1 MGLFKTANIVSRA
14 DKISNFTVSTAEY
27 GSAVMELLG
36 TTRISGNVIY
46 YDDFTAHEH
55 RETQR
60 SGKGGG
66 VKSTTITYT
75 YTAAVIMGLCE
86 GPIKGIGRVWID
98 KELYQYPS
106 EKIGM
111 TLYSGTA
118 DQQAWPYVVGKH
130 PEKALPYTGLAY
142 MAGVIDLGNNASLP
156 NFNFEVQGKLLD
168 TGDGVDV
175 NPADYIRYILDKV
188 GLQEVEIV
196 GLENYRKYC
205 RESDFLISTPADYT
219 SAKTARDIVNE
230 IASLTNAYMFW
241 SNDRFKI
248 VPRADRPVG
257 EWQPDKQIVYN
268 LTADDFIEQS
278 NGACVTYSRKD
289 SSELYNRFTVEFY
302 NRENA
307 YEKESVSYED
317 SENIADYGLRQAS
330 TTAAHYIYTK
340 KRAVK
345 LAEELARRNKYERN
359 KYTFKLDWSFCR
371 LEPGDLVTL
380 TDANIGLDQQ
390 VAMID
395 GITEDAHGILS
406 VTAISRAAGD
416 YSEALY
422 DVHEVDRP
430 YVDFNAEP
438 GDTDTPLIFQP
449 PSDLTSNGNEIWIA
463 AKGKKDAWGGCTVF
477 VSDNNTN
484 YRKVGTITNNARL
497 GTLAKNMQVSDT
509 TCELKINGMLLS
521 GTAQDA
527 ERGNTLCW
535 VDGECISYTTATMLS
550 NGNYRLD
557 GCRRGQ
563 YNTTATAH
571 NSGARLVRCDEALL
585 KTEVRKEDVGK
596 KIWLKFC
603 SYNIF
608 STGEQSLADVQ
619 AYEYTI
625 NAYYIPPVQ
634 NLTAYNRYRQL
645 ADGVARYDIVVNWT
659 PPNMATYL
667 EGQLWYKTNNEQAE
681 RMVMAEGVPADE
693 MGWQGGWLYGG
704 SGKDQCVIP
713 QAIVGDT
720 YRLAVCTKDEYG
732 MATSP
737 DMSPQID
744 ITVAV
749 KTTTPNTPDDF
760 NISFNDVA
768 VVTWK
773 EVTNSDIAFYEIR
786 RDNYPGVEDVNLL
799 ARTNG
804 LSASLALSER
814 TGTLYLYA
822 KSAIGKYS
830 APADLKYYKAEP
842 PRPEPPVLSPK
853 VGGMGI
859 KCKAVPSDCIGVRYY
874 INDDSVYSKNNT
886 LSYSCEAG
894 VYDVTCAYVDMFGD
908 GPTSGQS
915 TCTVKTVIDENMIA
929 DEAIS
934 SAKLDKI
941 VQNNISN
948 ATANANNALQNS
960 NNALVNANAALSNSN
975 ITADKLK
982 KDYSTT
988 TQTETL
994 IATRVANSLG
1004 NYSTTE
1010 QTANMIAGSIAN
1022 FKDNT
1027 LSQYSTTKQTA
1038 AMISSGIADFRNGT
1052 LSKYSTTEQTSGMIS
1067 SSIANFKNDTLS
1079 QYSTTKQTEA
1089 LISSQVASYTDG
1101 KLSGYST
1108 IEQTNTAISNMVV
1121 KLNNATDKKLESYS
1135 TIQQTQDAISLAV
1148 KDIDLDGNTL
1158 VSKINLANGGI
1169 LLDGKLIHITGQ
1181 TLFDDNIV
1189 TNKMLQAGS
1198 VDAGKIKVDSLS
1210 AICARIGE
1218 LKTAD
1223 TGARMVL
1230 KDNLILVYYASGKLA
1245 VRLGVW

>member
-1 MGLFKTANIVSRA
+1 MGLFGGHNTTIREN
-14 DKISNFTVSTAEY
+14 KISSFTVSTAEY
-27 GSAVMELLG
+27 GSTVPEILG
-36 TTRISGNVIY
+36 TTRISPNVIY

-55 RETQR
+55 RSSQK

-66 VKSTTITYT
+66 SRTTTITYT
-75 YTAAVIMGLCE
+75 YTVAVILALCE
-86 GPIKGIGRVWID
+86 GQISGIGKMWKD
-98 KELYQYPS
+98 KSLYQYPNGD
-106 EKIGM
+106 IGL
-111 TLYSGTA
+111 TLFDGKEDQKPWAYTA
-118 DQQAWPYVVGKH
+118 GKH
-130 PEKALPYTGLAY
+130 PDKALAYSGLAY
-142 MAGVIDLGNNASLP
+142 MAGVIDLGDSGSMP
-156 NFNFEVQGKLLD
+156 SYNFEVKGKLLE
-168 TGDGVDV
+168 TGDGIDV
-175 NPADYIRYILDKV
+175 NPADYILYVLNKI
-188 GLQEVEIV
+188 GLGGMEID
-196 GLENYRKYC
+196 GIENYRQYC
-205 RESDFLISTPADYT
+205 KEADMLISTPSDKLD
-219 SAKTARDIVNE
+219 AKAAREIINDIAT
-230 IASLTNAYMFW
+230 ITNAYIFW
-241 SNDRFKI
+241 SNNRLKI

-257 EWQPDKQIVYN
+257 NWKPDKTILYN
-268 LTADDFIEQS
+268 LTPDDFIPQT
-278 NGACVTYSRKD
+278 GGVCVSYSRKD
-289 SSELYNRFTVEFY
+289 SSEIYNRISVEFL
-302 NRENA
+302 NRANS
-307 YEKESVSYED
+307 YEKEIVNYQDNDDIKEF
-317 SENIADYGLRQAS
+317 GVRQAS
-330 TTAAHYIYTK
+330 TTQAHYLYTK
-340 KRAVK
+340 ARAVR
-345 LAEELARRNKYERN
+345 LAEELCRKNKYERV
-359 KYTFKLDWSFCR
+359 KYTFKLDWAFCR

-380 TDANIGLDQQ
+380 TDANIGLDKQ

-395 GITEDAHGILS
+395 SITEDAHGILS

-416 YSEALY
+416 YKEALY

-449 PSDLTSNGNEIWIA
+449 PSDLTSSGNEIWIA

-509 TCELKINGMLLS
+509 TCEVKINGMLLS

-527 ERGNTLCW
+527 DRGNTLCW

-585 KTEVRKEDVGK
+585 KTGVRKEDVGK
-596 KIWLKFC
+596 KIWIKFC

-645 ADGVARYDIVVNWT
+645 ADGVARYDIVVSWT

-681 RMVMAEGVPADE
+681 RLTMTEGVPADE

-720 YRLAVCTKDEYG
+720 YRIAVCTKDEYG

-768 VVTWK
+768 VATWK
-773 EVTNSDIAFYEIR
+773 EVTNSDIAFYEVR
-786 RDNYPGVEDVNLL
+786 RDNHPGVEDVNLL

-915 TCTVKTVIDENMIA
+915 TCTVKTVIDESMIA

-948 ATANANNALQNS
+948 ATANANTALQNS
-960 NNALVNANAALSNSN
+960 NNALAHANAALSNSN

-1010 QTANMIAGSIAN
+1010 QTANMISGSIAN
-1022 FKDNT
+1022 FKNDT
-1027 LSQYSTTKQTA
+1027 LSQYSTTKQTS
-1038 AMISSGIADFRNGT
+1038 AMISSGIADFRDGT

-1067 SSIANFKNDTLS
+1067 SSIANFKDNTLS

-1089 LISSQVASYTDG
+1089 LIISQVASYTNG
-1101 KLSGYST
+1101 KLEGYTT

-1121 KLNNATDKKLESYS
+1121 RLNNATDKKLESYS

-1158 VSKINLANGGI
+1158 ISKINLANGSI

-1189 TNKMLQAGS
+1189 TKKMLQAGS
-1198 VDAGKIKVDSLS
+1198 VSADKINVNSLS
-1210 AICARIGE
+1210 AICATIGT
-1218 LKTAD
+1218 LRTA
-1223 TGARMVL
+1223 TSGARL
-1230 KDNLILVYYASGKLA
+1230 EIKDNLSTD
-1245 VRLGVW
+1245 RLCLCKKPV

>member
-1 MGLFKTANIVSRA
+1 MGLFGGHNTTIREN
-14 DKISNFTVSTAEY
+14 KISSFTVSTAEY
-27 GSAVMELLG
+27 GSTVPEILG
-36 TTRISGNVIY
+36 TTRISPNVIY

-55 RETQR
+55 RSSQK

-66 VKSTTITYT
+66 SRTTTITYT
-75 YTAAVIMGLCE
+75 YTVAVILALCE
-86 GPIKGIGRVWID
+86 GQISGIGKMWKD
-98 KELYQYPS
+98 KSLYQYPNGD
-106 EKIGM
+106 IGL
-111 TLYSGTA
+111 TLFDGKEDQKPWAYTA
-118 DQQAWPYVVGKH
+118 GKH
-130 PEKALPYTGLAY
+130 PDKALAYSGLAY
-142 MAGVIDLGNNASLP
+142 MAGVIDLGDSGSMP
-156 NFNFEVQGKLLD
+156 SYNFEVKGKLLE
-168 TGDGVDV
+168 TGDGIDV
-175 NPADYIRYILDKV
+175 NPADYILYVLNKI
-188 GLQEVEIV
+188 GLGGMEID
-196 GLENYRKYC
+196 GIENYRQYC
-205 RESDFLISTPADYT
+205 KEADMLISTPSDKLD
-219 SAKTARDIVNE
+219 AKAAREIINDIAT
-230 IASLTNAYMFW
+230 ITNAYIFW
-241 SNDRFKI
+241 SNNRLKI

-257 EWQPDKQIVYN
+257 NWKPDKTILYN
-268 LTADDFIEQS
+268 LTPDDFIPQT
-278 NGACVTYSRKD
+278 GGVCVSYSRKD
-289 SSELYNRFTVEFY
+289 SSEIYNRISVEFL
-302 NRENA
+302 NRANS
-307 YEKESVSYED
+307 YEKEIVNYQDNDDIKEF
-317 SENIADYGLRQAS
+317 GVRQAS
-330 TTAAHYIYTK
+330 TTQAHYLYTK
-340 KRAVK
+340 ARAVR
-345 LAEELARRNKYERN
+345 LAEELCRKNKYERV
-359 KYTFKLDWSFCR
+359 KYTFKLDWAFCR

-380 TDANIGLDQQ
+380 TDANIGLDKQ

-395 GITEDAHGILS
+395 SITEDAHGILS

-449 PSDLTSNGNEIWIA
+449 PSDLTSSGNEIWIA

-484 YRKVGTITNNARL
+484 YQKVGTITNNARL

-509 TCELKINGMLLS
+509 TCEVKINGMLLS

-550 NGNYRLD
+550 NGNYRLG

-585 KTEVRKEDVGK
+585 KTGVRKEDVGK
-596 KIWLKFC
+596 KIWIKFC

-634 NLTAYNRYRQL
+634 DLTAYNRYRQL
-645 ADGVARYDIVVNWT
+645 ADGVARYDIVVSWT

-681 RMVMAEGVPADE
+681 RLTMTEGVPADE

-720 YRLAVCTKDEYG
+720 YRIAVCTKDEYG

-768 VVTWK
+768 VATWK
-773 EVTNSDIAFYEIR
+773 EVTNSDIAFYEVR
-786 RDNYPGVEDVNLL
+786 RDNHPGVEDVNLL

-915 TCTVKTVIDENMIA
+915 TCTVKTVIDESMIA

-948 ATANANNALQNS
+948 ATANANTALQNS
-960 NNALVNANAALSNSN
+960 NNALANANAALSNGN

-988 TQTETL
+988 TQTEQL

-1010 QTANMIAGSIAN
+1010 QTANMISGSIAN
-1022 FKDNT
+1022 FKDGT

-1038 AMISSGIADFRNGT
+1038 AMISSGIADFRDGT

-1067 SSIANFKNDTLS
+1067 GSIANFKNDTLS

-1089 LISSQVASYTDG
+1089 LISSQVASYTNG
-1101 KLSGYST
+1101 KLEGYTT
-1108 IEQTNTAISNMVV
+1108 IEQTDTAISNMVV

-1158 VSKINLANGGI
+1158 ISKINLANGSI

-1189 TNKMLQAGS
+1189 TKKMLQAGS
-1198 VDAGKIKVDSLS
+1198 VSADKINVNSLS
-1210 AICARIGE
+1210 AICATIGT
-1218 LKTAD
+1218 LRTA
-1223 TGARMVL
+1223 TSGARL
-1230 KDNLILVYYASGKLA
+1230 EIKDNLLEVYDSNNVLRVKM
-1245 VRLGVW
+1245 GVW